1 VHLLDLAYDAIVTV
15 ARPVVELSARGER
28 AQRAVAGR
36 RQSLVR
42 FRRWAHESRDT
53 RLPLVWV
60 HSPSV
65 GEALMAGAIIAA
77 LRESADVQVAFTIFS
92 PSAER
97 VADRVGADV
106 HAYLP
111 WDTRRETGNALAIL
125 EPSVIAFVRT
135 EIWPSLV
142 LEAKSRRAR
151 SVLINAPLAESSSRL
166 RPLVRPLLGVAY
178 RRLDAIGAVSLEDAD
193 RFARLGVP
201 RERIQV
207 TGDARFDQVIERVAR
222 IDRLAPLLR
231 RLAADPRPAIVA
243 GSTWPADE
251 DMLVAASPALLQAG
265 VRLILAP
272 HEPTDEHLSRLDRVL
287 DAAGLSHARLGAVES
302 DPALTPDAVVIDRVG
317 ALADVYSVGRLAWVG
332 GGFGSTG
339 LHSVI
344 EPAALGVPVMFGPAH
359 GNAREAAALVAA
371 GGGAVISKAEDIGDV
386 VRAWLAADGP
396 GRAAAEFVVSRAG
409 GAERNARII
418 LDFLPVDARRAG
430 RP

>member
-1 VHLLDLAYDAIVTV
+1 MHLLDLAYDAIVTV
-15 ARPVVELSARGER
+15 ARPVIELSARGER

-36 RQSLVR
+36 RQSLAR
-42 FRRWAHESRDT
+42 FRRWARESRDT

-151 SVLINAPLAESSSRL
+151 SVLVNAPLAESSSRL

-178 RRLDAIGAVSLEDAD
+178 RRLDAVGAVSLKDVD

-222 IDRLAPLLR
+222 IDRGAPLLR

-287 DAAGLSHARLGAVES
+287 DAAGISHARLAAVES

-371 GGGAVISKAEDIGDV
+371 GGGALISKAEDIGDV

-418 LDFLPVDARRAG
+418 LDFLPVDARRAN

>member
-1 VHLLDLAYDAIVTV
+1 MHLLDLAYDAIVTA

-36 RQSLVR
+36 RQSLAR
-42 FRRWAHESRDT
+42 FRHWADESRDT

-151 SVLINAPLAESSSRL
+151 SVLVNAPLAESSSRL

-178 RRLDAIGAVSLEDAD
+178 KRLDAIGVVSLEDVD

-272 HEPTDEHLSRLDRVL
+272 HEPTDEHLSRLERVL
-287 DAAGLSHARLGAVES
+287 DAAGISHARLAAVES

-317 ALADVYSVGRLAWVG
+317 ALADIYAVGRLAWVG

>member
-36 RQSLVR
+36 RQSLAR

-151 SVLINAPLAESSSRL
+151 SVLVNAPLAESSSRL

-178 RRLDAIGAVSLEDAD
+178 RRLDAIGAVSLEDVD

-222 IDRLAPLLR
+222 IDRGAPLLR

-272 HEPTDEHLSRLDRVL
+272 HEPTAEHLSRLDRVL
-287 DAAGLSHARLGAVES
+287 DAAGLSHARLAAVES

>member
-1 VHLLDLAYDAIVTV
+1 
-15 ARPVVELSARGER
+15 
-28 AQRAVAGR
+28 
-36 RQSLVR
+36 
-42 FRRWAHESRDT
+42 
-53 RLPLVWV
+53 V

-97 VADRVGADV
+97 AADRVGADV

-151 SVLINAPLAESSSRL
+151 SVLVNAPLAESSSRL

-178 RRLDAIGAVSLEDAD
+178 KRLDAIGAVSLEDVD

-207 TGDARFDQVIERVAR
+207 TGDARFDQVIERVAG
-222 IDRLAPLLR
+222 IDRGAPLLR
-231 RLAADPRPAIVA
+231 RLAADPRPVIVA

-272 HEPTDEHLSRLDRVL
+272 HEPTDEHLSRLERVL
-287 DAAGLSHARLGAVES
+287 DAAGLSHARLAAVES

-317 ALADVYSVGRLAWVG
+317 ALADIYAVGRLAWVG

-386 VRAWLAADGP
+386 VRVWLAEDGP